1 MTKRYYLLKRTF
13 SYYNFIISMKNL
25 YDQATY
31 FDMNQ
36 YEKIRKLT
44 ACQAEHNTTGRL
56 LVYDYIENHFRLI
69 SSSFE

>member
-44 ACQAEHNTTGRL
+44 AYQAEHNTTGCL

>member
-25 YDQATY
+25 YDQATC